1 MKPPIP
7 PTPLLLRRREALR
20 FSTLLVVSAV
30 SSAGALSAL
39 AARAQVPGRL
49 PRIVSVNGAMTEI
62 VYALGAEEQ
71 LVGTD
76 TTSLFPAAAR
86 QTPKVGYMRQL
97 SAEGLLSLKPDAV
110 IGTNEAGPGVV
121 MDQIRSAGVRVEL
134 VEAEHSWSEVRRKV
148 AAVGRATS
156 RVAQAAALQAKL
168 DAQWAEVIAT
178 VARQT
183 GRKPRAVFILSHSGS
198 PQVAGD
204 KTAAHAMLRYAGL
217 DNALV
222 APGGSANFS
231 GYRPMTP
238 EALVTAA
245 PDVIVTTTQGIEAIG
260 GLEKFWQR
268 PGLELTPAYKRRALV
283 ALDALYLIGFGPR
296 LPQAVAELH
305 QAALK
310 VSA

>member
-7 PTPLLLRRREALR
+7 PIPLLLRRRAALR
-20 FSTLLVVSAV
+20 FSTLLAASAV
-30 SSAGALSAL
+30 SSAGALSAF
-39 AARAQVPGRL
+39 AVRAQTPGRL

-62 VYALGAEEQ
+62 VYALGAEKQ

-76 TTSLFPAAAR
+76 TTSLFPAAAQ

-121 MDQIRSAGVRVEL
+121 MDQVRSAGVRVEL
-134 VEAEHSWSEVRRKV
+134 VEAEHSWAEVQRKV

-156 RVAQAAALQAKL
+156 RIAQAAALQARL
-168 DAQWAEVIAT
+168 DAQWAEVLAA
-178 VARQT
+178 VARKG
-183 GRKPRAVFILSHSGS
+183 GRRPRAIFVLSHSAS
-198 PQVAGD
+198 PQVAGER
-204 KTAAHAMLRYAGL
+204 TAAHAVLSYAGL
-217 DNALV
+217 DNAL
-222 APGGSANFS
+222 AGPGKSHSFN
-231 GYRPMTP
+231 GYRAMTA

-245 PDVIVTTTQGIEAIG
+245 PDLIVTTTQGITASG
-260 GLEKFWQR
+260 GLEKFWSR
-268 PGLELTPAYKRRALV
+268 PGLELTPAYARRALV